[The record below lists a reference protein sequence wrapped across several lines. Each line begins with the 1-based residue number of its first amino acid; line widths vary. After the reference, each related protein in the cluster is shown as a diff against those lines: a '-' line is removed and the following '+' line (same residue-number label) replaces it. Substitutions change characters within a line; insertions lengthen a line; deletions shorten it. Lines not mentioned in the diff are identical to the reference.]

1 MAETGCLRNASYHH
15 VSVQGNLNATDS
27 NPKNLKGETS
37 GVTYNLNANDCGTIT
52 LGEFGQVRGTS
63 SGGFTIN
70 LPKIRKGLYYKFIL
84 IHTSMDNNTDITI
97 NAFDTYGDNVYLIV
111 GSVTKLAGGNDAN
124 NYSGRKVY
132 GSNLKG
138 KKIIFKGAD
147 ADPSGPQGCDFGD
160 SCELFCDGEY
170 WFMKGKCMGDDVNI
184 PNAPLQLVT
193 S

>member
-1 MAETGCLRNASYHH
+1 MSYFSVKIDPNFVNIPVRNYTQYLADNKIEI
-15 VSVQGNLNATDS
+15 Q
-27 NPKNLKGETS
+27 GETS

-138 KKIIFKGAD
+138 KKI
-147 ADPSGPQGCDFGD
+147 
-160 SCELFCDGEY
+160 
-170 WFMKGKCMGDDVNI
+170 
-184 PNAPLQLVT
+184 
-193 S
+193 